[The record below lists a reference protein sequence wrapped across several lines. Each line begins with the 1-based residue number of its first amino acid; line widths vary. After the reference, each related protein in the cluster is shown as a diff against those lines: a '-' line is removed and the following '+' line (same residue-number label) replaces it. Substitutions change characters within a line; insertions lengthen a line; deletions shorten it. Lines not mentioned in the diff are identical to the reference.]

1 MSNGDP
7 PPDPYMVF
15 HVKQDHKSDGP
26 DLLSCLAL
34 SDGTLAKLTLYA
46 ELLVKWQKSINLV
59 GPDTI
64 PSLWRRHFLDSA
76 QLFPILPQPVHRLV
90 DMGSGAGFPGLVLA
104 VLGVADVHLIE
115 SDARKCAFLR
125 EVARLTETPVTIHNK
140 RIEKVPALAADLI
153 TARALAPLDKLLG
166 WAEPHLLPGGHCLFL
181 KGKGA
186 EDELTIAAKEWNIA
200 VQRVPSLSDPS
211 GLVLHLKEV
220 RRG

>member
-1 MSNGDP
+1 
-7 PPDPYMVF
+7 MVF
-15 HVKQDHKSDGP
+15 HVKQDHKGDGP
-26 DLLSCLAL
+26 DLLAPLAL
-34 SDGTLAKLTLYA
+34 PEAVLAKLQLYA
-46 ELLVKWQKSINLV
+46 DMLVKWQKSINLV

-76 QLFPILPQPVHRLV
+76 QLFPLLPQPVHRLV

-125 EVARLTETPVTIHNK
+125 EVARVTDTPVTIHTK
-140 RIEKVPALAADLI
+140 RIEKVPGLAADVV
-153 TARALAPLDKLLG
+153 TARALASLDKLLA

-181 KGKGA
+181 KGRGA
-186 EDELTIAAKEWNIA
+186 EDELTAAAKEWNIA
-200 VQRVPSLSDPS
+200 AQRIPSLSDPS
-211 GLVLHLKEV
+211 GLVLHLEEV

>member
-1 MSNGDP
+1 
-7 PPDPYMVF
+7 MVF

-26 DLLSCLAL
+26 EILAHL
-34 SDGTLAKLTLYA
+34 NLPEAALARLGLYA

-76 QLFPILPQPVHRLV
+76 QLFPLLPQGIHRLV

-104 VLGVADVHLIE
+104 LLGAPDVHLIE

-125 EVARLTETPVTIHNK
+125 EVARVTETMVTLHNS
-140 RIEKVPALAADLI
+140 RVEKVAPLGADLV
-153 TARALAPLDKLLG
+153 TARALAPLDKLLA

-181 KGKGA
+181 KGRGA

-200 VQRVPSLSDPS
+200 AQRIASLSDPS